1 MEPDVTSRTGTYVIP
16 NHIRDAAIA
25 DYHTS
30 GDTLEVVAARHN
42 VGRSTLGKWVRGGRD
57 LGYYGGW
64 EIIGLVKRPL
74 FPERGSA

>member
-1 MEPDVTSRTGTYVIP
+1 MTSRTGTYVIP

-42 VGRSTLGKWVRGGRD
+42 IGRSTLGKWVKD
-57 LGYYGGW
+57 SDHDELAYVGGW
-64 EIIGLVKRPL
+64 EIRGGILHPL
-74 FPERGSA
+74 LPGRRAVA